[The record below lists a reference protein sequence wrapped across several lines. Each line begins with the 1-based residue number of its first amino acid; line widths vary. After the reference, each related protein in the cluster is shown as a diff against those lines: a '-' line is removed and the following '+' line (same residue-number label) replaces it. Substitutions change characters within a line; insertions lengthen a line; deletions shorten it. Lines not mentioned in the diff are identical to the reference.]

1 MWPGTPRPSPARPR
15 SSPVTG
21 PACRTWATSPPST
34 GPPSRG
40 SASSRRVSPVK
51 DVSVAG
57 RRAGLN
63 SETRS
68 GLWLH
73 VARAVE
79 ALRPHL
85 LVVENVRGL
94 LTSPAVAASAGDV
107 ERCPWCLGD
116 DPTQP
121 DLRALG
127 AVLGTLAEL
136 RYDAKWLVLRASDV
150 GAPHHRARV
159 FLTAWPADHGVAQD
173 PDEQHRLQRR
183 LAAPGEEEAR
193 RPRPEPGGRG
203 GVAAS
208 YSESV
213 GRDQGLAEP
222 AARRRGPDPALSS
235 SFTAA
240 LLAPEPGLTL
250 LPAPALAGLG
260 SGGSATV
267 AAGRL
272 DPGRWGPYAG
282 AVARWETL
290 TRPAPAATDE
300 GGKLRAEFVEWMQGL
315 EAGWVTAT
323 PGLGRP
329 AQLTALGNGVVPQQA
344 KRALELLAPPFPHC
358 ARCRA
363 G

>member
-1 MWPGTPRPSPARPR
+1 M
-15 SSPVTG
+15 
-21 PACRTWATSPPST
+21 
-34 GPPSRG
+34 
-40 SASSRRVSPVK
+40 
-51 DVSVAG
+51 
-57 RRAGLN
+57 
-63 SETRS
+63 
-68 GLWLH
+68 H

-116 DPTQP
+116 DPTQR

-127 AVLGTLAEL
+127 AVLGTLAQL

-159 FLTAWPADHGVAQD
+159 FLTAWPSGDAGHPVANS
-173 PDEQHRLQRR
+173 PDLGHQWSRS
-183 LAAPGEEEAR
+183 AR
-193 RPRPEPGGRG
+193 RGRFGPADGGDAPANTEGERWH
-203 GVAAS
+203 
-208 YSESV
+208 
-213 GRDQGLAEP
+213 QGLTES
-222 AARRRGPDPALSS
+222 AARWWGPDPALGSG
-235 SFTAA
+235 FTAA
-240 LLAPEPGLTL
+240 LLTPEPGLVL
-250 LPAPALAGLG
+250 PPAPSRTDPG
-260 SGGSATV
+260 GGSAGTV
-267 AAGRL
+267 DGDAAGRH
-272 DPGRWGPYAG
+272 DPGRWGPYAA

-315 EAGWVTAT
+315 PPGWVTAT

-344 KRALELLAPPFPHC
+344 SKAIELLTPPFPRC
-358 ARCRA
+358 ACCRT